1 MTVTKLLIICIALI
15 LVSIISTGIFECGEK
30 KYSSKM
36 LGKSILKTIK
46 IGLCKVLSSVGVALL
61 TTISLALLLSL
72 FIKPEPQDVMP
83 ALYYDGT
90 YIEYNTVEKTTDI
103 INMILEESEKHIT
116 SDSESAYYDMAYAY
130 FSSGNYD
137 LAVDALKKCYAENPK
152 WEYAYDIGVSYGYLM
167 DYRAS
172 IKYLNEALTLN
183 PPLDNRAVILD
194 TISMLENYF
203 TSWISQ
209 LFQ

>member
-1 MTVTKLLIICIALI
+1 MTITKLLIICATLI
-15 LVSIISTGIFECGEK
+15 FVSIISTGIFECSEK
-30 KYSSKM
+30 KYSKTFW
-36 LGKSILKTIK
+36 KSILQTAK

-61 TTISLALLLSL
+61 TTISLAFLLSL

-90 YIEYNTVEKTTDI
+90 YIEYNAVEKTTDT
-103 INMILEESEKHIT
+103 INMILEESEKRIT
-116 SDSESAYYDMAYAY
+116 SDPESAYYDMAYAY

-152 WEYAYDIGVSYGYLM
+152 WEYAYNIGVSYGYLM
-167 DYRAS
+167 DYSAS

-183 PPLDNRAVILD
+183 PPLDSRAVILD
-194 TISMLENYF
+194 KISMLENYF
-203 TSWISQ
+203 SSWISS